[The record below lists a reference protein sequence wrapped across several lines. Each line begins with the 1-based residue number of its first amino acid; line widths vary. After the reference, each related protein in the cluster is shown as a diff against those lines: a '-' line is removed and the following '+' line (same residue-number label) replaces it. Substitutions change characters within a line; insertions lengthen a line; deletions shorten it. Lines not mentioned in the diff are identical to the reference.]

1 MSGLPFVIRAG
12 DSSHEG
18 ILENNALLERRCPV
32 FVSVSDRE
40 IASPCRGGNEK
51 RKRKRLTLLR
61 RLQRRSSPLL
71 LTRRR
76 LHALSDHTFRY
87 PTRPQLVYTAALSAG
102 GRLGEGLEG

>member
-1 MSGLPFVIRAG
+1 MFPVCKQCRHGPFLSRCSMSGLPFVIRAG

-61 RLQRRSSPLL
+61 RL
-71 LTRRR
+71 
-76 LHALSDHTFRY
+76 
-87 PTRPQLVYTAALSAG
+87 
-102 GRLGEGLEG
+102 

>member
-1 MSGLPFVIRAG
+1 MFPVCKQCRYGPFLSRCSMSGLPFVIRAG

-61 RLQRRSSPLL
+61 RL
-71 LTRRR
+71 
-76 LHALSDHTFRY
+76 
-87 PTRPQLVYTAALSAG
+87 
-102 GRLGEGLEG
+102 